1 MYFWLDTPLLAIE
14 RVAERVRRGGHNIPQ
29 DVIERRYV
37 KGIKNLFNIFI
48 PLYDFWSI
56 HDNSRFPRRTIAK
69 GESDK
74 LITISNEESF
84 NLMKQYAER

>member
-48 PLYDFWSI
+48 PLCDFWSI

-69 GESDK
+69 GESDE